1 MLEVLPYILA
11 RKAST
16 KKPSWNSYFF
26 GLIFYIIYHKLPSFL
41 AEIKFNRFDFWLCPA
56 SVADLEIVPQ
66 RLLLNMG
73 VLFALP
79 ASQEDVMQQMRNGQ
93 RKFKFSFGTQLVSA
107 GASALLQGARKLR
120 VGASL
125 PAEPARVSNEEV
137 QHRLDALRGLSRQ
150 FFVGFRFD
158 VEPAVLQQMISET
171 SLERSKVFREFF
183 HGELEIQDNVDLLHI
198 QPSEPCSI

>member
-1 MLEVLPYILA
+1 
-11 RKAST
+11 
-16 KKPSWNSYFF
+16 
-26 GLIFYIIYHKLPSFL
+26 LIVFYIIRNFSHFLQKLNS
-41 AEIKFNRFDFWLCPA
+41 IVFDFWPCL
-56 SVADLEIVPQ
+56 SSLSINLRADLGIVPPC
-66 RLLLNMG
+66 LLPNMV

-79 ASQEDVMQQMRNGQ
+79 ASEEDVMQQMRNGQ
-93 RKFKFSFGTQLVSA
+93 RKFKFSFGTKLVSA

-171 SLERSKVFREFF
+171 SLERSKVFPEFF
-183 HGELEIQDNVDLLHI
+183 HGELEIQDNVDLLRI